1 MPDYPKYLPLPRPK
15 HQEKKAGMSESG
27 LVSEARAPL
36 TLLLLLAAVFSLYWI
51 GRYGG
56 YAMEVDASRMTQS
69 AGGILKVGHLV
80 HEKSYPPGYE
90 YPALLAI
97 LSKLTGLSIQILQ
110 LNAGL
115 WLPVLALV
123 AYLSYREL
131 LGDPNLAV
139 LTCLLL
145 LIQPD
150 FTFYILRSSHEKIT
164 WMLALCSLF
173 CLARSNRFAR
183 VPARMLLFEAL
194 FCLVFWAMATTNAYF
209 ALVFLAG
216 LTFYWLGTRII
227 CRRISWQ
234 GTAVARRCQLV
245 RRAGVI
251 CLIGYGLVFIVINF
265 AYPPAVNFY
274 QTLNS
279 FAEHVRGL
287 ISGEALKQP
296 YAYLG
301 SAWRHP
307 LIYLAL
313 TLPQWT
319 IVLAGLLGW
328 GMGARR
334 LGQANQS
341 GWLLWL
347 LYAAFAAMLVA
358 GVIMDFAGFL
368 SLNLQLRL
376 FPPFALAG
384 SPFAARAISRGFEKV
399 LAAKSIASRILGVG
413 LGVYAVLAAMAK
425 VTNEP
430 LLSNQW
436 LFYSPAELQA
446 VRWTDAHLES
456 HRVWSDT
463 SSHLA
468 DVFGFWEGYGGP
480 AVSRY
485 EFGVASPSSSHVLIS
500 RWTRLQ
506 ANRNGVS
513 LPATLEH
520 DRVYDNGMVQLYHRR
535 PKTPY
540 QR

>member
-1 MPDYPKYLPLPRPK
+1 MTENR
-15 HQEKKAGMSESG
+15 
-27 LVSEARAPL
+27 LVREAHPPL
-36 TLLLLLAAVFSLYWI
+36 TSLLILAAVFSLYWI

-80 HEKSYPPGYE
+80 HAKSYPPGYE
-90 YPALLAI
+90 YPALLTI
-97 LSKLTGLSIQILQ
+97 LSELTGLSLQILQ
-110 LNAGL
+110 LNAAL
-115 WLPVLALV
+115 WLPVLGLV

-131 LGDPNLAV
+131 LGKPKIAV
-139 LTCLLL
+139 LACFLL

-164 WMLALCSLF
+164 WMLALCALYF
-173 CLARSNRFAR
+173 LARSNRFAR
-183 VPARMLLFEAL
+183 MPVRMLLYESL

-209 ALVFLAG
+209 ALIFLAG
-216 LTFYWLGTRII
+216 LSFYWLGTRII
-227 CRRISWQ
+227 CRQISWR
-234 GTAVARRCQLV
+234 GTAVAWRCQLV

-251 CLIGYGLVFIVINF
+251 CLIGYALVFIVINF

-274 QTLNS
+274 QILS
-279 FAEHVRGL
+279 SVVEHLRGL
-287 ISGEALKQP
+287 FSGAELKQP

-313 TLPQWT
+313 SLPQWT
-319 IVLAGLLGW
+319 IVLLGLLSWRKGT
-328 GMGARR
+328 RHLR
-334 LGQANQS
+334 LANQS
-341 GWLLWL
+341 FWLLWL
-347 LYAAFAAMLVA
+347 LYAAFATMLVA

-368 SLNLQLRL
+368 SLNLQVRL
-376 FPPFALAG
+376 FPIFALAG
-384 SPFAARAISRGFEKV
+384 SPFAARAIAQGLAKIPSDKRKISRA
-399 LAAKSIASRILGVG
+399 LAASLGA
-413 LGVYAVLAAMAK
+413 YAVLAAMAK

-436 LFYSPAELQA
+436 LFYSPAELQS
-446 VRWTDAHLES
+446 VRWTETHLVS
-456 HRVWSDT
+456 RQVWSDT
-463 SSHLA
+463 TSHLP
-468 DVFGFWEGYGGP
+468 DVFGFWEGYP
-480 AVSRY
+480 APATNRY
-485 EFGVASPSSSHVLIS
+485 QFGSMAATPFHILNS

-520 DRVYDNGMVQLYHRR
+520 DRVYDNGLVQLYHRW
-535 PKTPY
+535 PATTY